1 MNNIIRSGLWI
12 RNPGPLFKLGTLPK
26 WDHPLVSKVSGIK
39 RFLCSYFFSSP
50 CSPDK
55 NKATVQVLQDHTD
68 VWHIGKESIDMR
80 IHKNAFAHVQ
90 RFFPECSVI
99 IEDVE
104 AHVQAAEQKMFP
116 KKKVEQE
123 AWLQAVVQAMLP
135 KVSHK
140 NH

>member
-1 MNNIIRSGLWI
+1 
-12 RNPGPLFKLGTLPK
+12 
-26 WDHPLVSKVSGIK
+26 
-39 RFLCSYFFSSP
+39 
-50 CSPDK
+50 
-55 NKATVQVLQDHTD
+55 
-68 VWHIGKESIDMR
+68 MR